1 MDKLLIFKT
10 ASSLESRTR
19 ITNLKNTNINS
30 LSIGNLNIYSISCN
44 SKFDQLKLLVQGKV
58 DILAITEDKLD
69 EKSPFLIVSN

>member
-69 EKSPFLIVSN
+69 ESLPF